1 MVEDI
6 GKIISNGFE
15 TYTRNLNLGI
25 PFLLNIFI
33 TGMLA
38 VIVLGFGFFHIFGQS
53 LSSLENVTSP
63 EALLSILYPI
73 VKQHYLEI
81 GVLILLYFLVS
92 MFIQSF
98 FMAGAIGMAQKA
110 TETGTSE
117 LSTMVDAGKKN
128 VSNLYLAEVLVG
140 LLYLAG
146 IVFLVPGAIKADI
159 NSLSSQANILL
170 IIAGV
175 FLWLVYIMIL
185 SIILAAFS
193 YALVIENLAPVD
205 GITAGFNFFN
215 KNKSD
220 VFLLWLITG
229 IIIVTF
235 TLIGDVI
242 GTIPVIKSIW
252 PFISM
257 FISAFVFAP
266 LTTLWWVRL
275 YMERTNKKL
284 YFNELLAHPNDLAKL
299 KAS

>member
-25 PFLLNIFI
+25 PFFLNIFI

-38 VIVLGFGFFHIFGQS
+38 VIVLGFGFFSIFGQS

-73 VKQHYLEI
+73 VKQHIIEI

-92 MFIQSF
+92 VFLQSF

-117 LSTMVDAGKKN
+117 LSTMIDAGKKN

-140 LLYLAG
+140 LLYMAG
-146 IVFLVPGAIKADI
+146 VVFLVPGALKADI
-159 NSLSSQANILL
+159 KPLSDANVLL
-170 IIAGV
+170 IFGGI

-185 SIILAAFS
+185 SIMLVAFS

-220 VFLLWLITG
+220 VFMLWLITG

-235 TLIGDVI
+235 TIIGDVI

-252 PFISM
+252 SFISM

-266 LTTLWWVRL
+266 LTTLWWTRL
-275 YMERTNKKL
+275 YMDRTNKKL

-299 KAS
+299 KASQ